1 MKRIFELKKPIMING
16 KEYEKL
22 NYDFDEVTIEGLM
35 DAMDE
40 FPMPASVVN
49 YPVNPKYDAAIAMAA
64 VIAVNPG
71 FDYDDLR
78 RIKGVDAFNLQA
90 LGLNFIL
97 YPEEYATHQKTSESA
112 AENTANAS
120 TQA

>member
-78 RIKGVDAFNLQA
+78 RIKGIDSFNLQA

-97 YPEEYATHQKTSESA
+97 YPEEYAAQQETSEDA
-112 AENTANAS
+112 AESTADSS